1 VISTACCCGPDRQP
15 CNSWDSSSASRST
28 GACFRCDNR
37 RWPPRSVVESRPDRY
52 LAASTTRAA
61 LCEPAGNAVRLS
73 EIEWRVRPAC
83 RQKCAQRHGDRVD
96 DAFARTQVAR
106 SSSRCQLPRCAPARA
121 ALNVQI
127 NKTDQN
133 DASMGLGREITDVNG
148 FAINS
153 RRLCR
158 IESAARVM
166 AACSYSSIGNQKAK
180 PLRS

>member
-1 VISTACCCGPDRQP
+1 
-15 CNSWDSSSASRST
+15 
-28 GACFRCDNR
+28 
-37 RWPPRSVVESRPDRY
+37 
-52 LAASTTRAA
+52 
-61 LCEPAGNAVRLS
+61 
-73 EIEWRVRPAC
+73 
-83 RQKCAQRHGDRVD
+83 
-96 DAFARTQVAR
+96 
-106 SSSRCQLPRCAPARA
+106 
-121 ALNVQI
+121 VQI

-166 AACSYSSIGNQKAK
+166 AACSYSSIGKSKAK